1 MPTVS
6 RRIICGSRVRV
17 EVSTGMPR
25 RSRYDRPPARRPF
38 DPNDRCYECGEKG
51 HYAYDCHRYSRR
63 RRSRYVRGRGGRV
76 ASPARFCVVLVSKE
90 QNVTPVLTLNVVSQ
104 QVYITIFFF
113 FANTYKMLIS

>member
-1 MPTVS
+1 M
-6 RRIICGSRVRV
+6 

-63 RRSRYVRGRGGRV
+63 RRSRYVWGQGGWV
-76 ASPARFCVVLVSKE
+76 ASPVHFCVALVSKE

-104 QVYITIFFF
+104 QVYITIFFC
-113 FANTYKMLIS
+113 